1 MHAYFLIGFSSFF
14 HHFFIIIS
22 SLFHHFFIIFSS
34 FFGALKGN
42 FPIF

>member
-1 MHAYFLIGFSSFF
+1 MHAYFLIGFSS
-14 HHFFIIIS
+14 
-22 SLFHHFFIIFSS
+22 LFHHYFIIFSS